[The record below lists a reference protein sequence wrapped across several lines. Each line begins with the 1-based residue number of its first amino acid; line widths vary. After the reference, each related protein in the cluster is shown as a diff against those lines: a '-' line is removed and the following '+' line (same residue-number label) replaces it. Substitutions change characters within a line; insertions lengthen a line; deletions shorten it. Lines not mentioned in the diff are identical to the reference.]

1 MGNLPYLL
9 GKISY
14 PSKDKKI
21 KKEQVRQSRL
31 LQERM
36 KEYLKTIVNERYI
49 NDPYTAFYDRAGY
62 PGKIS
67 GIVKKSEN
75 IRSDYRNKAAHLNIM
90 SSNNA
95 EDCYTKVIRYPSRS
109 ETYNY
114 RADITGLILDLFERI
129 DGNKLKKL
137 FDDLGVDP
145 VKLGQIE

>member
-1 MGNLPYLL
+1 
-9 GKISY
+9 
-14 PSKDKKI
+14 
-21 KKEQVRQSRL
+21 
-31 LQERM
+31 M

-75 IRSDYRNKAAHLNIM
+75 IRSDYRNKAAYLNIM
-90 SSNNA
+90 SSNDA

-109 ETYNY
+109 ETYSY